1 MGDIAMGSEHYTAY
15 EGAEPYFTLIRGA
28 LGDLVDGEH
37 FFDVVADDI
46 SYEVRYELGWP
57 RVIRGR
63 AALMA
68 AFAGYVEAIRIRSV
82 DGLIVT
88 GADGGRVVVVEY
100 DVHGTILATGA
111 TYDNRFCSII
121 EIGDGKIVRWRD
133 YMDSHAA
140 WVALNV

>member
-1 MGDIAMGSEHYTAY
+1 MPSERYAAY
-15 EGAEPYFTLIRGA
+15 EGAEPYFALIRGA

-37 FFDVVADDI
+37 FFDVVAEDV

-68 AFAGYVEAIRIRSV
+68 AFGGYVEAIRIRSA
-82 DGLIVT
+82 DELIVT
-88 GADGGRVVVVEY
+88 RADGGRVVVVEY

-121 EIGDGKIVRWRD
+121 AIGDGKIVRWRD